1 MNRKLIITKIE
12 DKIITTVL
20 ENEKVVEL
28 HVSKDEEN
36 DSIKLGNIYV
46 GRVKNI
52 VANIKAAFIEVA
64 PGVECYYAIDEN
76 PTPIFTKKIGKKP
89 FCIGDELLVQV
100 SKEAVKT
107 KAPTVSSKLNLTGKY
122 AVLTYGDTRVGAS
135 AKLAKENKLRL
146 IEFATEY
153 ATSEFGIIMRT
164 NAKDAESELLHAEL
178 AKLCREYQHLKEHAS
193 TRICYSCMLGAP
205 KEYLTELKNIY
216 QEGLT
221 DIIIEDKTIYIEAK
235 TYIEKEQP
243 EDADKLRLY
252 EDKLLPL
259 HKLYGIESLL
269 VNALK
274 ERVWLKSGAYLV
286 IQPTEALTVIDVNT
300 GKCISKKQDDE
311 AYLKINLEA
320 ARESARQIRL
330 RNLSGIILVDFINL
344 SKEEYMDELLSVFH
358 QELQK
363 DPIVTSLVDVTKL
376 QLVEVTRKKVR
387 KPLHEIVTA
396 WEE

>member
-164 NAKDAESELLHAEL
+164 NAKDAEPELLHAEL

-344 SKEEYMDELLSVFH
+344 SKEEYMDELLSVFR